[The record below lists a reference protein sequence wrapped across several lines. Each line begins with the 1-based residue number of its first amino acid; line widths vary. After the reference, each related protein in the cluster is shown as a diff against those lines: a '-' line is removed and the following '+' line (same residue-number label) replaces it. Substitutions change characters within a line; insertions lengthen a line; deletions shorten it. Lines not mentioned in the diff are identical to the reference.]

1 MFGTALPAYKA
12 LQATLQTALQ
22 ATAAQDMFGLA

>member
-12 LQATLQTALQ
+12 LQATTLQ